1 MAHIDALSRCNNI
14 LVLEGNTFEQVL
26 SIKQNQNTEINK
38 IRNRI
43 GKAKL
48 YELRDGLIYRKIKT
62 SCYFIYRK

>member
-1 MAHIDALSRCNNI
+1 MAHIDALSRCNSI

-43 GKAKL
+43 GK
-48 YELRDGLIYRKIKT
+48 GQ
-62 SCYFIYRK
+62 S